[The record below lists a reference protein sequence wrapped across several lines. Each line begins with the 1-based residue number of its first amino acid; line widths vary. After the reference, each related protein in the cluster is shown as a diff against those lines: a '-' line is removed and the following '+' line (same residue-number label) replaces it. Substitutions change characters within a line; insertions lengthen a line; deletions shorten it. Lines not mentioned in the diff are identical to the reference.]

1 MRKKI
6 AVLAAMLIIVS
17 TALFAVDFKA
27 VVGQQTSA
35 SLEFEQKSP
44 GGEVSPRFLFNI
56 DAELDMDFSEGHGM
70 LVRVNPF
77 CEGGG
82 SVEFGLGVGYAYQDW
97 ISDSTSLIVGV
108 GPNFIFGNRGVGF
121 GLFATVDFDFHIT
134 SSMFVRVGTGMRFDM
149 GEFGN
154 DNFGKTFDITV
165 PLPHLGIGWEF

>member
-35 SLEFEQKSP
+35 SLEFTQSA
-44 GGEVSPRFLFNI
+44 PRDDVRTQFLFNI

-77 CEGGG
+77 SEGG

-97 ISDSTSLIVGV
+97 ISNSTSLIVGV

-134 SSMFVRVGTGMRFDM
+134 SSMFVRVGTGVHFDL
-149 GEFGN
+149 G
-154 DNFGKTFDITV
+154 NFGDEDFGRCLNLTI
-165 PLPHLGIGWEF
+165 PLPHLGFGWEF

>member
-97 ISDSTSLIVGV
+97 ISNSTSLIVGV
-108 GPNFIFGNRGVGF
+108 GPNFIFGNSGVGF

-134 SSMFVRVGTGMRFDM
+134 SSMFVRVGTGVHFDL
-149 GEFGN
+149 GEFG
-154 DNFGKTFDITV
+154 DKNFGRCLNLTI
-165 PLPHLGIGWEF
+165 PLPHLGFGWEF

>member
-1 MRKKI
+1 MKRRLM
-6 AVLAAMLIIVS
+6 VLAAMLLIVS

-27 VVGQQTSA
+27 VIGQDTSA
-35 SLEFEQKSP
+35 ALQFSKAGSNSDVRTQ
-44 GGEVSPRFLFNI
+44 FLFSV
-56 DAELDMDFSEGHGM
+56 DAELDMDFKNGHGM
-70 LVRVNPF
+70 LVEVNPF
-77 CEGGG
+77 SESG

-97 ISDSTSLIVGV
+97 LSSSTSMILGV
-108 GPNFIFGNRGVGF
+108 GPKFTFGNGGVGF
-121 GLFATVDFDFHIT
+121 EIFATIDFDFHVS

>member
-1 MRKKI
+1 MKRKLM
-6 AVLAAMLIIVS
+6 VLAAMLLIVS

-27 VVGQQTSA
+27 VIGQDTSA
-35 SLEFEQKSP
+35 GLQFSKSN
-44 GGEVSPRFLFNI
+44 PRGDVQTKFLFNV
-56 DAELDMDFSEGHGM
+56 DAELDMDFKNGHGM
-70 LVRVNPF
+70 LVEVNPF
-77 CEGGG
+77 SEGS

-97 ISDSTSLIVGV
+97 LSSSTSMILGV
-108 GPNFIFGNRGVGF
+108 GPKFTFGNGGVGF
-121 GLFATVDFDFHIT
+121 EIFATIDFDFHVS

>member
-35 SLEFEQKSP
+35 SLEMTQDAPREK
-44 GGEVSPRFLFNI
+44 VSPKFLFNI

-121 GLFATVDFDFHIT
+121 GLFATVDFDFHIS
-134 SSMFVRVGTGMRFDM
+134 SSMFVRVGTGVHFDL
-149 GEFGN
+149 GNFGD
-154 DNFGKTFDITV
+154 DNFGRCLNLTI
-165 PLPHLGIGWEF
+165 PLPHLGFGWEF

>member
-56 DAELDMDFSEGHGM
+56 DAELDMDFSDGHGM

-82 SVEFGLGVGYAYQDW
+82 SVEVGLGVGSAYQDW

-134 SSMFVRVGTGMRFDM
+134 SSMFVRVGTGVHFDL

-154 DNFGKTFDITV
+154 KDFGRCLNLTI
-165 PLPHLGIGWEF
+165 PLPHLGFGWEF

>member
-56 DAELDMDFSEGHGM
+56 DAELDMDFAASITTVPYHPGAAK
-70 LVRVNPF
+70 
-77 CEGGG
+77 
-82 SVEFGLGVGYAYQDW
+82 Y
-97 ISDSTSLIVGV
+97 
-108 GPNFIFGNRGVGF
+108 
-121 GLFATVDFDFHIT
+121 FAEQ
-134 SSMFVRVGTGMRFDM
+134 G
-149 GEFGN
+149 
-154 DNFGKTFDITV
+154 ITV
-165 PLPHLGIGWEF
+165 ATK